1 MGYGRVGSEERGQEN
16 VVIKLQSQTLLKR
29 GYEFEK
35 GTWEALE
42 KGKKKKMM

>member
-1 MGYGRVGSEERGQEN
+1 MEGLGVRKGDRKMLSLNYSLKHKQ
-16 VVIKLQSQTLLKR
+16 QKR